1 MAMMSANNKNHGAL
15 NASCPVC
22 GSEFTNG
29 VSERHQGDSYDL
41 CGIDCLVEF
50 QENPGDYVKDG

>member
-22 GSEFTNG
+22 GSELTNG
-29 VSERHQGDSYDL
+29 VSERYQGDSYDL
-41 CGIDCLVEF
+41 CDVDCLAEF
-50 QENPGDYVKDG
+50 QESPGDYVKDG